1 MAGLDPAIH
10 VFLAFPETKTWMPG
24 TSSAKTRFALLPGHD
39 DASLSIR
46 LLTDETMPAYDNQN
60 IFAKILRGE
69 IPCYKVYESQ
79 HTLAFLDIMPR
90 SPGHTLV
97 IPKAPAR
104 GILDIADDDFAEV
117 ARTAR
122 RIARAAVR
130 AFDAEGV
137 IVQQFSEAAS
147 GQVVFHLHMHVM
159 PMKAGVELLPAQTRK
174 EDTAVLEE
182 HATRLIAALKN

>member
-1 MAGLDPAIH
+1 M
-10 VFLAFPETKTWMPG
+10 T
-24 TSSAKTRFALLPGHD
+24 
-39 DASLSIR
+39 
-46 LLTDETMPAYDNQN
+46 AYDNQN

-69 IPCYKVYESQ
+69 VPCHKVFENR

-97 IPKAPAR
+97 IPKVPAR
-104 GILDIADDDFAEV
+104 GILDIAADDFAEV

-122 RIARAAVR
+122 QIAIAAVQ
-130 AFDAEGV
+130 AFDAEGI

-159 PMKAGVELLPAQTRK
+159 PMKTGRDLLPAQTRK
-174 EDTAVLEE
+174 EDPAVLED
-182 HATRLIAALKN
+182 HARRMIAALAG